1 MQEPMATPERLR
13 LFDYQPAFPDSWQAT
28 VLQYTVLY
36 GFLLIIGWVLGHEL
50 SRIRSHG
57 EALPLEPTAQ
67 VVSSKD
73 GLWLS
78 IAVTLGM
85 ALVTGLV
92 QPFAQPQANTL
103 QSFGFASAL
112 AIFSTK
118 HRLGTGSG
126 NKKHPIA
133 LHPSPNFLRSL
144 LLWNCFFAST
154 LRSDLRGI

>member
-1 MQEPMATPERLR
+1 MQEPIATPERLR

-78 IAVTLGM
+78 IVVTLGM

-112 AIFSTK
+112 ANFQHKTEAW
-118 HRLGTGSG
+118 
-126 NKKHPIA
+126 NKRRKQTTPIA
-133 LHPSPNFLRSL
+133 FLLVSL
-144 LLWNCFFAST
+144 IVKLFLFQYVAICIA
-154 LRSDLRGI
+154 DEA